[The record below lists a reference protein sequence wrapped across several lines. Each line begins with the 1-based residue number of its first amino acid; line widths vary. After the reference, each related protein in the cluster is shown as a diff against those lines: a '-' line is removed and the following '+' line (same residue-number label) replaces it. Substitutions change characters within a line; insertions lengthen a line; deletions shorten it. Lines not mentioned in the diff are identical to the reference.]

1 MLKHDIINRLEELK
15 EHKILIKL
23 KDGSIFKTIY
33 SDIENCKDTKFLI
46 LNNYN
51 PIINI
56 PYESIESLTP
66 LTSIEK

>member
-1 MLKHDIINRLEELK
+1 MLKYDIINRLEELK

-33 SDIENCKDTKFLI
+33 SDIENCKDTEFLI

-66 LTSIEK
+66 CTSIEK